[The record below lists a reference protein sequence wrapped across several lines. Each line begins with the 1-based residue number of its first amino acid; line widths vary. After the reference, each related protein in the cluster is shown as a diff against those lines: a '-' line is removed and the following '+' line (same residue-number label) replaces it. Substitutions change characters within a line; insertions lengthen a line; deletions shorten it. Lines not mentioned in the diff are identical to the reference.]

1 MVVATV
7 PVVIFPLAVAIT
19 PDRSHAYVVNNC
31 SSNKVSVIAT
41 ASNTVAATVTV
52 GSSPTAIAITPDG
65 KHAYVTNAG
74 SNTVSVIA
82 TASNAVM
89 ATVAVGSFPYG
100 VGIIPPPPQC
110 VAFSAFSAKLAI
122 ALGPTPNQDAFGL
135 LASFTLGST
144 SNG

>member
-41 ASNTVAATVTV
+41 ASNTVVATVTV
-52 GSSPTAIAITPDG
+52 GSSPIAIAITPDG

-82 TASNAVM
+82 TASNAVV
-89 ATVAVGSFPYG
+89 ATVAVESFSYG
-100 VGIIPPPPQC
+100 VGISRRRN
-110 VAFSAFSAKLAI
+110 AWLSAPSAPSLRSLWAPRRTRMPLDFWP
-122 ALGPTPNQDAFGL
+122 ALPWAAPATG
-135 LASFTLGST
+135 
-144 SNG
+144 